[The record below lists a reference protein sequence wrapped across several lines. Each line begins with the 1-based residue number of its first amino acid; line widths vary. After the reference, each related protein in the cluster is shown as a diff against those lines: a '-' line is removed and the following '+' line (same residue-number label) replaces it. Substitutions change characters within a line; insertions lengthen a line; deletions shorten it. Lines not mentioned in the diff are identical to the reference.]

1 MRPNSIAACGKAPFK
16 QHLLHDDVEAL
27 PLFAHRLDLGGDRT
41 DRGVGQEAEYR
52 AADDQ
57 RLPRLQ
63 QHIKMKPPSVTT
75 NPIRI
80 SMPISLI

>member
-27 PLFAHRLDLGGDRT
+27 LLFAHRLDLGGDRT
-41 DRGVGQEAEYR
+41 DRGIGQEAEYR

-63 QHIKMKPPSVTT
+63 QLRASP
-75 NPIRI
+75 PIR
-80 SMPISLI
+80 SEYPCQFL